1 MVERK
6 KEYYI
11 EEPLDEFDR
20 VVLNFILSMQHVR
33 NRSGCELDAVEEKLI
48 YDTIAE
54 MAANGELD

>member
-20 VVLNFILSMQHVR
+20 VVLNFILSTQHVR
-33 NRSGCELDAVEEKLI
+33 NSSCCRLDAVEEI
-48 YDTIAE
+48 SDTIAE
-54 MAANGELD
+54 KAANGELD

>member
-1 MVERK
+1 MVERRR
-6 KEYYI
+6 EYYV

-20 VVLNFILSMQHVR
+20 IVLHFILSTQRVC
-33 NRSGCELDAVEEKLI
+33 NRSCCKLDTVEEKLI

>member
-1 MVERK
+1 MVEQK
-6 KEYYI
+6 NAYYI

-20 VVLNFILSMQHVR
+20 VVLNFILSTQHIR
-33 NRSGCELDAVEEKLI
+33 NRSCCKLDHVEEKLI